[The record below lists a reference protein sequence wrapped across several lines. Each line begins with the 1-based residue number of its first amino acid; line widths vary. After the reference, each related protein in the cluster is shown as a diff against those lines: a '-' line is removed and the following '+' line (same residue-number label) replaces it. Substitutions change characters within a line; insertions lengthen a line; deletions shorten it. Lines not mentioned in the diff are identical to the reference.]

1 MILIPLSTALT
12 LSRPPLVTYATAAL
26 CLMIFIIQLSSTAF
40 TEFML
45 YYPHSWNPFKMLTSA
60 LAHGGWLHLIG
71 NMIFYLAFAPALEV
85 LIDNR
90 RLYIRIML
98 FIIVCECIGYS
109 VSILLAGGPDIPTLG
124 FSGVVMG
131 MIGLSAYLMPQA
143 RIRVFWWYLFGGTIL
158 YLPAWGLAAFFI
170 GMDAWTM
177 FTASD
182 YGGVNVVAHV
192 IGGLAGY
199 VSGVLWLKERREE
212 TREELAEEIEAMK
225 VRQHYGKDRES
236 AHRSKKIMQ
245 QREVQKQA
253 QRENDRFMASLY
265 QRVKTHRDSEA
276 MMSFLQRYA
285 DDTQA
290 AELERLYAYIEKW
303 GPSRFLLCIGR
314 LIIDRLDREQRYG
327 RAIVYIEKGQQINPQ
342 FLIADVCRV
351 GFYAK
356 LAKDAGKPEVA
367 KNLLV
372 NAQQRYGDHVA
383 GSLPSFSTL

>member
-12 LSRPPLVTYATAAL
+12 LSRPPLVTYAVAAL
-26 CLMIFIIQLSSTAF
+26 CLMIFIIQLSSAAF

-45 YYPHSWNPFKMLTSA
+45 YYPHSWNPLKMLTSA

-71 NMIFYLAFAPALEV
+71 NMIFYLAFAPALEI

-90 RLYIRIML
+90 RLYMRIML
-98 FIIVCECIGYS
+98 FIVVAECIGYS
-109 VSILLAGGPDIPTLG
+109 VSILMSNGPDIPTLG

-143 RIRVFWWYLFGGTIL
+143 RIRVFWWYVFGGSIL
-158 YLPAWGLAAFFI
+158 YLPAWGLALFFI

-182 YGGVNVVAHV
+182 YGGINVVAHV

-199 VSGVLWLKERREE
+199 LAGLLWLKDRKTE

-225 VRQHYGKDRES
+225 VRQHYGKDRED
-236 AHRSKKIMQ
+236 AYRSKKKLQ
-245 QREVQKQA
+245 QFEA
-253 QRENDRFMASLY
+253 QQQVKRENDRFLASLY
-265 QRVKTHRDSEA
+265 QLVKTNRDSAA
-276 MMSFLQRYA
+276 MLQFLQRY
-285 DDTQA
+285 DEETQA
-290 AELERLYAYIEKW
+290 AELEQLYAHCEKW
-303 GPSRFLLCIGR
+303 GPSRFLLCLGR
-314 LIIDRLDREQRYG
+314 LVIDRLDREQRFG
-327 RAIVYIEKGQQINPQ
+327 RTIVFIEKGQQINPQ
-342 FLIADVCRV
+342 FLIADLSRV

-372 NAQQRYGDHVA
+372 NAQQRYGNQIA